1 MVKRSIKNAIYVI
14 VTIGMVV
21 LSIVISIVVFKN
33 VAKTRDDVSL
43 TSEDG
48 KVTFTF
54 EKVTKGKTNWQP
66 GQIGFSPVD
75 MENFYSDYI
84 ENNEYYLYTLQ
95 VPDSQFNEVI
105 YVMLKE
111 EHYFYV
117 KAGDLGVTLYDG
129 LSACYTSE
137 RVYYFHLPY
146 NNDLPS
152 VGYEHILFEESL
164 EISTYEDLLKY
175 YGRLDES
182 VYEAHDEEKVIF
194 LSIHNDTAGGLIKN
208 GAKLTVTETGF
219 NVELMPEYVK

>member
-1 MVKRSIKNAIYVI
+1 MKKIFI
-14 VTIGMVV
+14 VIGMVV

-111 EHYFYV
+111 DHYFFV
-117 KAGDLGVTLYDG
+117 ESGDLGVTIYDG
-129 LSACYTSE
+129 LSGCSTNGTA
-137 RVYYFHLPY
+137 YYMHLPC
-146 NNDLPS
+146 NEDVAT
-152 VGYEHILFEESL
+152 VGYEHILFTQSFG
-164 EISTYEDLLKY
+164 ISSYEDLIEF

-182 VYEAHDEEKVIF
+182 MYEAHDEEKVIY
-194 LSIHNDTAGGLIKN
+194 LSICESDNEGWIKN
-208 GAKLTVTETGF
+208 GAKVTVTETGF